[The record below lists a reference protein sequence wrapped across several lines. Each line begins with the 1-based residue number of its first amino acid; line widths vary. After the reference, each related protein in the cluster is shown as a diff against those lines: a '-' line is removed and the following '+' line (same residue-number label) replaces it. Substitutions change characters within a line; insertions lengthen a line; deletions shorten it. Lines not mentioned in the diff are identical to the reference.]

1 MNEINTSGR
10 NKIKNVD
17 QGRVCTIMEE
27 CLGPMPSTF
36 KPATDDSA
44 FEKKKSLSVPKLY
57 KFLDETPL
65 AQGKDIQQDML
76 EEDNIYILIGLV
88 TLPLLAPLRLWLKS
102 IVVTM
107 NRQ

>member
-1 MNEINTSGR
+1 
-10 NKIKNVD
+10 
-17 QGRVCTIMEE
+17 
-27 CLGPMPSTF
+27 MPSTF